1 MDGAGVADWLTL
13 GGVARD
19 AAWQE
24 AAGRHR
30 AAPRPT
36 RVNRF
41 ELIEKPAAA
50 SDDVDSRHCCE
61 HVSHS
66 YAQQPANSDSQVA
79 GEVTI
84 HPYSQPPVSAVDN
97 SHNAVN
103 YCTAADNGHTSSTW
117 RPVLETLP
125 SE

>member
-13 GGVARD
+13 GGVARN

-66 YAQQPANSDSQVA
+66 YAQQPANTDSQVA
-79 GEVTI
+79 GEVI
-84 HPYSQPPVSAVDN
+84 IQPA
-97 SHNAVN
+97 
-103 YCTAADNGHTSSTW
+103 TSISC
-117 RPVLETLP
+117 RQ
-125 SE
+125 